1 MPQIGKYTNRGDGM
15 AEKQR
20 VHKVL
25 RQLDVMQANAKDEFM
40 NGTFPNGNGRA
51 MFLRGF
57 NEGVRRA
64 KDVVSYILL
73 DWE

>member
-1 MPQIGKYTNRGDGM
+1 MED
-15 AEKQR
+15 EK
-20 VHKVL
+20 VKEVL
-25 RQLDVMQANAKDEFM
+25 RRLDVMQSNTKNEFM
-40 NGTFPNGNGRA
+40 NRTFPNGNGEA